1 MKIAFITDSY
11 TSMSHDIAVHIHI
24 LAEGLYRIGHTVLVV
39 IPEVGTREP
48 AIEGRLVKCD
58 GKPAE
63 NRAGIQLS
71 KLGKRQLF
79 ETLSEFQ
86 PDVIHI
92 HTLSETGLYAQQFA
106 QKNRVPALLTVHS
119 LEDAEKGRRRFS
131 PAAMMRERAR
141 IRTAQTVL
149 EEAGQIAVL
158 SEAMA
163 RRLHE
168 EGLHTSGT
176 LFPSAIDTSLFYPGG
191 AREEQKKALADSL
204 SLGGKTAVLC
214 GVCDDDSIYTVV
226 EEWAEEFRGDDTF
239 QLLIMD
245 REEQTDELL
254 SLIHSLHLSQSVSLT
269 GPLTREET
277 AACYQLS
284 CCYISC
290 SQSEEFHFS
299 AWEAAACGTPLLV
312 RRGSGTACIVESKK
326 NGFVWSEESE
336 LFDLVRKFARVQGPG
351 KEALTRLVSSTVR
364 GVTPQNQ
371 AVAAERIYLSLL
383 A

>member
-11 TSMSHDIAVHIHI
+11 SSLNNDIAIHIYI
-24 LAEGLYRIGHTVLVV
+24 LAEGLNRIGHTVLVAM
-39 IPEVGTREP
+39 PEIGLREP
-48 AIEGRLVKCD
+48 SIEGRVVKCD

-79 ETLSEFQ
+79 QKLSEFN

-92 HTLSETGLYAQQFA
+92 HTLSETGLYAQEFA
-106 QKNRVPALLTVHS
+106 AQNRIPALLTVHS
-119 LEDAEKGRRRFS
+119 LEDAEKGHRRFS
-131 PAAMMRERAR
+131 PAAIMRERAR

-149 EEAGQIAVL
+149 REAGQIAVL

-168 EGLHTSGT
+168 EGFHTSGT

-191 AREEQKKALADSL
+191 AREAQKEALAEIL
-204 SLGGKTAVLC
+204 SLEGKTAVLC
-214 GVCDDDSIYTVV
+214 GVCDDDSIYTLV
-226 EEWAEEFRGDDTF
+226 EKWAEAFRGDDTL
-239 QLLIMD
+239 QLLIME

-254 SLIHSLHLSQSVSLT
+254 SLLHSLHLAQSVSLT
-269 GPLTREET
+269 GPLSREET
-277 AACYQLS
+277 AVCYQLS

-299 AWEAAACGTPLLV
+299 AWEAAACGTPLLI
-312 RRGSGTACIVESKK
+312 RQGSGTACIVENKK
-326 NGFVWSEESE
+326 NGFVWSHESE
-336 LFDLVRKFARVQGPG
+336 LFDLVRKFARIEGPG
-351 KEALTRLVSSTVR
+351 KEALTRIVSSTVR

-383 A
+383 G